1 MGAPTKLAGF
11 FSILENAGW
20 VCTQPSRCH
29 MGYGGHDR
37 QGSFATGTSGT
48 GKMVRS
54 HHGAATVS
62 EE

>member
-1 MGAPTKLAGF
+1 MSVNPLAVVIEAQNIHRRRIRGRL
-11 FSILENAGW
+11 S
-20 VCTQPSRCH
+20 VP
-29 MGYGGHDR
+29 
-37 QGSFATGTSGT
+37 